1 MFSFFQ
7 GGGGRGGRQGM
18 CVLRDVNVYYVW
30 RLSSLFSG
38 AINESDVI
46 FLEGEV
52 KSWGMVWMKV

>member
-1 MFSFFQ
+1 MFSFFS
-7 GGGGRGGRQGM
+7 GGREEEEDKA
-18 CVLRDVNVYYVW
+18 CVLRDVNVYQVW

-52 KSWGMVWMKV
+52 KSWGIVWMKV